1 MYGAQGYFSATAA
14 GTDAATS
21 ATQAADESQA
31 FVVTNISGHVDEDQ
45 TLTIE
50 SPASTIL
57 WEAKIDVSVEGTSFN
72 FNPVIPCKRNTAV
85 IGKLAGSNADCQVT
99 ISGCVV

>member
-1 MYGAQGYFSATAA
+1 MYGGQGYFSATAA

-57 WEAKIDVSVEGTSFN
+57 WEAKIDVSVEGTSFHFAGLN
-72 FNPVIPCKRNTAV
+72 LSCSMGNKAE
-85 IGKLAGSNADCQVT
+85 GALASSSSDCQIT
-99 ISGCVV
+99 ISGV

>member
-1 MYGAQGYFSATAA
+1 MHGGYFSATAA

-21 ATQAADESQA
+21 ATQAADETQS

-50 SPASTIL
+50 SPAATIL
-57 WEAKIDVSVEGTSFN
+57 WEAKIAISVEGTSFN
-72 FNPVIPCKRNTAV
+72 FNQTIPCKRNTAV
-85 IGKLAGSNADCQVT
+85 IGKLAGSSADCQVT
-99 ISGCVV
+99 ISGYVL

>member
-1 MYGAQGYFSATAA
+1 MHGGYFSATAA
-14 GTDAATS
+14 GTGSGAT
-21 ATQAADESQA
+21 ATQAADSSQA

-57 WEAKIDVSVEGTSFN
+57 WEAKIDISVEGTSFN
-72 FNPVIPCKRNTAV
+72 FPGLMIPCDRNTAV
-85 IGKLAGSNADCQVT
+85 LGKLAGSSSDCQVT